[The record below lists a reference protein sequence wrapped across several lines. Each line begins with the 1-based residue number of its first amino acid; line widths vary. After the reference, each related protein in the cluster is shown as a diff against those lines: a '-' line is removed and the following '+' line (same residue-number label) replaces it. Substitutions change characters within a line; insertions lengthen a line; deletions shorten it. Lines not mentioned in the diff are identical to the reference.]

1 MTDLILKLLGARVEA
16 AGDLASVRLA
26 FQGGVGAGWVVL
38 LALALAGLGV
48 WTYRQWPPSTTPARR
63 WLLTGLRVAFL
74 LLLTLLLL
82 RPVLAFT
89 VEGSVRRTLLFLVDG
104 SASMQIKDPRVNA
117 DDVKRAALVKG
128 LSDPTKGLAQQPQAG
143 RLREVEAIARL
154 DLLKAG
160 LKNEKLD
167 LLPRLDYEFDL
178 VPFSFGTDLNALP
191 RGKSEVVEGE
201 TETKKTR
208 RKAKVAQFE
217 WVDKL
222 DANSATTPIGDALRK
237 AVELK
242 RGQPLAGVV
251 LVTDGG
257 QNSGPSPREVAA
269 QLKQEGVPLYIWGV
283 GITSPR
289 DIIVANLFAPEV
301 SFVKDEVLANVRVR
315 SQGLAGEKAKVV
327 LKLGETKVDER
338 EITFGPDGEQVV
350 AMRFTPD
357 KIGDFELEA
366 SIEARPDETVKDNNS
381 RVQHLRVIDTKIRV
395 LLVEQ
400 SPRWDFRYL
409 QAMFM
414 RDRRLEL
421 KCVLFEGAPSIA
433 RDVNTPYLERFPINR
448 EELFNYDLIV
458 FGDVDP
464 RQLTAEQQRNMGE
477 FVSRF
482 GGSFLMVAGKRFSP
496 NAWRTTPIEQILP
509 VEFDALNTAAVT
521 GEGNADKPVRLTLTA
536 QGRSSTMLRLA
547 DKDEE
552 SVVLWKTLPP
562 VYWVA
567 KVARAKPGAEV
578 LVIDPDPLKASRF
591 GPMPVVAVQQYG
603 LGQSLFVG
611 TDNTWRWRK
620 NTGDE
625 IYTTFWGQI
634 AQRLALPRLTGGSR
648 RTQLTLDRQNF
659 VSGDRVAIYARLYR
673 AGFEPV
679 NDAVVKGSYSV
690 RTGDGGG
697 ATEVSLRPVADQP
710 GVYRGEFIAPAA
722 GNYKFGI
729 ESDPDTRVDFNVTA
743 PQFELGDTAM
753 NEPLLRELATIS
765 GGEFFREETL
775 FQLPDKILAKT
786 ERVRS
791 PLEVELWASPLY
803 FLLLLGVVT
812 TEWVLR
818 KLSHLK

>member
-38 LALALAGLGV
+38 LALVLAGLGV
-48 WTYRQWPPSTTPARR
+48 WTYRQSPPSTTPARR
-63 WLLTGLRVAFL
+63 WLLTALRVAFL
-74 LLLTLLLL
+74 ILLTLLLL

-89 VEGSVRRTLLFLVDG
+89 VEGSMRRTLLLLVDG
-104 SASMQIKDPRVNA
+104 SASMQIKDPRVSA
-117 DDVKRAALVKG
+117 EDVKRAALVKG
-128 LSDPTKGLAQQPQAG
+128 LTDPTKGLTQQPQPG

-154 DLLKAG
+154 DLMKAG
-160 LKNEKLD
+160 MRNEKLD
-167 LLPRLDYEFDL
+167 LLPRLDFEFDL
-178 VPFSFGTDLNALP
+178 VPFGFGTELSALP
-191 RGKSEVVEGE
+191 RSKNDVSETDAEGK
-201 TETKKTR
+201 KAR
-208 RKAKVAQFE
+208 QKAKVAAFD

-222 DANSATTPIGDALRK
+222 EANSATTPLGDSIRK

-257 QNSGPSPREVAA
+257 HNSGLSPREVAA
-269 QLKQEGVPLYIWGV
+269 QLKQDGVPLYIWGV

-327 LKLGETKVDER
+327 LKLGDTKVDER

-350 AMRFTPD
+350 AMRFTPE
-357 KIGDFELEA
+357 KTGDFELEA
-366 SIEARPDETVKDNNS
+366 SIDPRADETVKDNNS
-381 RVQHLRVIDTKIRV
+381 RVQHLRVIDSKIRV

-414 RDRRLEL
+414 RDRRVEL
-421 KCVLFEGAPSIA
+421 KCVLFEGAPSIS
-433 RDVNTPYLERFPINR
+433 RDANSPYLERFPVNK
-448 EELFNYDLIV
+448 EELFNYDLVV

-464 RQLTAEQQRNMGE
+464 HQLNAEQQRNLGE

-496 NAWRTTPIEQILP
+496 NAWRNTPVEQILP
-509 VEFDALNTAAVT
+509 VEFDAQNTAAAA
-521 GEGNADKPVRLTLTA
+521 GEGTADKPVKLTLTA
-536 QGRSSTMLRLA
+536 QGRNSTMLRFG

-552 SVVLWKTLPP
+552 SVALWKLLPP

-567 KVARAKPGAEV
+567 KVSRAKPSAEV
-578 LVIDPDPLKASRF
+578 LLVDPDPLKASRF

-634 AQRLALPRLTGGSR
+634 AQRLALPHMTGGSR

-659 VSGDRVAIYARLYR
+659 VSGERVAIYARLYR

-679 NDAVVKGSYSV
+679 SDPVVKGIYTI

-697 ATEVSLRPVADQP
+697 PTEVSLRPVADQP

-722 GNYKFGI
+722 GSYKFGV
-729 ESDPDTRVDFNVTA
+729 ESDSDTRVDFNVTA
-743 PQFELGDTAM
+743 PRFELGDTAM
-753 NEPLLRELATIS
+753 NESLLREMATIS

-775 FQLPDKILAKT
+775 FELPDKIRAKT

>member
-1 MTDLILKLLGARVEA
+1 MTDLLLKLLGARVEA

-38 LALALAGLGV
+38 LALVLAGLGV
-48 WTYRQWPPSTTPARR
+48 WTYRQWPPATTPARR
-63 WLLTGLRVAFL
+63 WLLTGLRVSFL
-74 LLLTLLLL
+74 VLLTFLLL

-89 VEGSVRRTLLFLVDG
+89 VEGSVRRTLLLLVDS
-104 SASMQIKDPRVNA
+104 SASMQIKDPRVTP
-117 DDVKRAALVKG
+117 DDIKRAALVKG
-128 LSDPTKGLAQQPQAG
+128 LSDPTKGLTQQPQAG

-154 DLLKAG
+154 DLLKAA
-160 LKNEKLD
+160 LRNEKLD
-167 LLPRLDYEFDL
+167 LLPRLDFDFDL
-178 VPFSFGTDLNALP
+178 VPFSFGTDVNALP
-191 RGKSEVVEGE
+191 RSKNDVSEPDAEGK
-201 TETKKTR
+201 KAR
-208 RKAKVAQFE
+208 RKAKVTSFD

-251 LVTDGG
+251 LITDGG
-257 QNSGPSPREVAA
+257 QNSGPSPREIAA
-269 QLKQEGVPLYIWGV
+269 QLKQDGVPLYIYGV

-327 LKLGETKVDER
+327 LKLGDTKVDER

-350 AMRFTPD
+350 SLRFTPD
-357 KIGDFELEA
+357 KTGDFELEA
-366 SIEARPDETVKDNNS
+366 SVEARPDETVKDNNS
-381 RVQHLRVIDTKIRV
+381 RVQHLRVIDAKIRV

-414 RDRRLEL
+414 RDRRVDL
-421 KCVLFEGAPSIA
+421 KCVLFEGAPAIA
-433 RDVNTPYLERFPINR
+433 REANSPYLERFPVNK
-448 EELFNYDLIV
+448 EELFNFDLIV

-464 RQLTAEQQRNMGE
+464 KQLTPEQQRNLNE

-496 NAWRTTPIEQILP
+496 NAWRNTPIEQILP
-509 VEFDALNTAAVT
+509 VEFDAVNTAAET
-521 GEGNADKPVRLTLTA
+521 TEGTADKPVRLTLTA
-536 QGRSSTMLRLA
+536 QGRSSTMLRFG
-547 DKDEE
+547 DKEE
-552 SVVLWKTLPP
+552 DSAALWKLLPP

-567 KVARAKPGAEV
+567 KVSRAKPGAEV
-578 LVIDPDPLKASRF
+578 LVVDPDPLKASRF

-634 AQRLALPRLTGGSR
+634 AQRLALPHMTGGSR

-659 VSGDRVAIYARLYR
+659 VSGDRVAVYARLYR

-679 NDAVVKGSYSV
+679 NDPVVKGTYTI

-697 ATEVSLRPVADQP
+697 PTEISLRPVTDQP

-722 GNYKFGI
+722 GNYKFGV
-729 ESDPDTRVDFNVTA
+729 ESDADTRVDFNVTT
-743 PQFELGDTAM
+743 PRFELGDTAM
-753 NEPLLRELATIS
+753 NEPLLREMASIS
-765 GGEFFREETL
+765 GGAFFREETL
-775 FQLPDKILAKT
+775 FQLPDSIRAKT

-791 PLEVELWASPLY
+791 PMEVELWASPLY

>member
-16 AGDLASVRLA
+16 AGDLAGARLA
-26 FQGGVGAGWVVL
+26 FQGGLGAGWVIV
-38 LALALAGLGV
+38 LALALAALGV

-63 WLLTGLRVAFL
+63 YLLTGLRVAFL
-74 LLLTLLLL
+74 ILLTFLLL
-82 RPVLAFT
+82 RPVLSFT
-89 VEGSVRRTLLFLVDG
+89 VEGSVRRTLLLLVDG
-104 SASMQIKDPRVNA
+104 SASMQIKDPRVNP
-117 DDVKRAALVKG
+117 DDLKRAALAKG
-128 LSDPTKGLAQQPQAG
+128 LMDPTKGLTQQPAPA
-143 RLREVEAIARL
+143 RAREVQNLNRL
-154 DLLKAG
+154 DVLKGA

-191 RGKSEVVEGE
+191 RGKTELTEGE
-201 TETKKTR
+201 GEAKKTR
-208 RKAKVAQFE
+208 RKAKIAQFD

-222 DANSATTPIGDALRK
+222 EANAITTPIGDSLRK

-251 LVTDGG
+251 LLTDGG
-257 QNSGPSPREVAA
+257 NNSGLSPRELAA
-269 QLKQEGVPLYIWGV
+269 QLKQDGVPLYIYGL

-289 DIIVANLFAPEV
+289 DIIMANLFAPEV
-301 SFVKDEVLANVRVR
+301 SFVKDEVMANVRVR
-315 SQGLAGEKAKVV
+315 SQGLAGEKAKVI
-327 LKLGETKVDER
+327 LKLGDTKVDER

-350 AMRFTPD
+350 ALRFTPD
-357 KIGDFELEA
+357 KTGDFELEA
-366 SIEARPDETVKDNNS
+366 SIEARPDETVKDNNA
-381 RVQHLRVIDTKIRV
+381 RVQHLRVIDSKIRV

-414 RDRRLEL
+414 RDRRVEL

-433 RDVNTPYLERFPINR
+433 RDDNSPYLDRFPANKD
-448 EELFNYDLIV
+448 ELFKYDLIV
-458 FGDVDP
+458 LGDVDP
-464 RQLTAEQQRNMGE
+464 RQLTPEQQRNVNE
-477 FVSRF
+477 FVARF
-482 GGSFLMVAGKRFSP
+482 GGSLLMVAGKRFSP
-496 NAWRTTPIEQILP
+496 GAWRNTPIEQLLP
-509 VEFDALNTAAVT
+509 VEFDAVNTATAT
-521 GEGNADKPVRLTLTA
+521 GDGSAGKPVKLALTT
-536 QGRSSTMLRLA
+536 QGRTSTMLRLA
-547 DKDEE
+547 DKEEE
-552 SVVLWKTLPP
+552 SLALWKTLPP
-562 VYWVA
+562 IYWVA
-567 KVARAKPGAEV
+567 KVSRAKPGAEV
-578 LVIDPDPLKASRF
+578 LLVDPDPLKASRF

-603 LGQSLFVG
+603 LGQALFVG

-620 NTGDE
+620 NVGDE
-625 IYTTFWGQI
+625 VYTTFWGQI
-634 AQRLALPRLTGGSR
+634 AQRLALPHVTGGSR

-659 VSGDRVAIYARLYR
+659 VSGERVSVYARLYR

-679 NDAVVKGSYSV
+679 QEAVVKGSYTL

-697 ATEVSLRPVADQP
+697 ATEISLRPVPDQP

-722 GNYKFGI
+722 GNYKLGV
-729 ESDPDTRVDFNVTA
+729 ESDADTRVDFNVTA
-743 PQFELGDTAM
+743 PRFELGDTAM
-753 NEPLLRELATIS
+753 NEPILREMAGLS

-775 FQLPDKILAKT
+775 FQLPDKIRAKT

-803 FLLLLGVVT
+803 FLLLLGVVS